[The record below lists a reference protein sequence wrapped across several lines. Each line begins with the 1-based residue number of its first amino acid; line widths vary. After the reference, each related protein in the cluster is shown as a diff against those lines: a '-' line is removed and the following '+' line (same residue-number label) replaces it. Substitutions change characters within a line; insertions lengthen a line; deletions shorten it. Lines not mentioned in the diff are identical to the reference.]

1 MGSPHDLAARARF
14 EEEAAVRW
22 RLLVGSGDEM
32 QSARFGHGVWVERDD
47 GVWVVRWT
55 ELCQRP
61 WAEAAARSAPPGT
74 KLCLGLG
81 PRACEAALSWVERT
95 HGVDLTTCEV
105 RVGVTRGH
113 LFAIVV
119 SVPLDVAARPEVLD
133 QAVESF
139 CERLLGEEILD
150 RWIVSID
157 VVRSARR
164 SRLSVLPASTKASA
178 ETHPIALLTELVRI
192 GIDAVLAGVPASQF
206 EGGLQ
211 PWTALELGVD
221 GSVQGDR
228 LQAFTNNP
236 EALKAAL
243 EGLPFDSARFTRGP
257 EVMVWCAWSLDSLES
272 RISGRSRAEVAV
284 AALGGDAC
292 AICGSGFGARR
303 DFLDLWVQ
311 PRAGLIRQLRAE
323 LAARLNTPVEIGF
336 YDSRWA
342 LERPSPWPPAV
353 GRTC

>member
-1 MGSPHDLAARARF
+1 
-14 EEEAAVRW
+14 
-22 RLLVGSGDEM
+22 M
-32 QSARFGHGVWVERDD
+32 QSARFGHGVWVERDE
-47 GVWVVRWT
+47 GVWVVRWS
-55 ELCQRP
+55 ELRQRP

-74 KLCLGLG
+74 ELRLGLS
-81 PRACEAALSWVERT
+81 PRVCEAALSWVERT

-119 SVPLDVAARPEVLD
+119 SVPLDVAGRPEVLD

-164 SRLSVLPASTKASA
+164 SRLSVLPAATKASA
-178 ETHPIALLTELVRI
+178 ETHPISLLTDLVRI
-192 GIDAVLAGVPASQF
+192 GIDAVLAGVPRSQF
-206 EGGLQ
+206 EGGVQ

-228 LQAFTNNP
+228 LQAFTNTP

-257 EVMVWCAWSLDSLES
+257 EVMMWCAWRLDSLDS
-272 RISGRSRAEVAV
+272 RISGRSRAEAAV

-292 AICGSGFGARR
+292 AICGSGFGVRR

-311 PRAGLIRQLRAE
+311 PRAEVIRELRTE
-323 LAARLNTPVEIGF
+323 LAACLNTQVEIGF
-336 YDSRWA
+336 YDSHWE
-342 LERPSPWPPAV
+342 LERPSPWPPAG
-353 GRTC
+353 GRT